1 MQKVLAGN
9 TGSLPEFANFLIS
22 SFKGILDGGLIRFN
36 CFKTNTLLLQLWFS
50 RGRMEQKVH
59 PGNCGMLLE
68 ITPLMP
74 SVMKMPE
81 MHTAPVMLM
90 ISVLLVVLKG
100 PYGRH

>member
-1 MQKVLAGN
+1 
-9 TGSLPEFANFLIS
+9 
-22 SFKGILDGGLIRFN
+22 
-36 CFKTNTLLLQLWFS
+36 
-50 RGRMEQKVH
+50 MEQKVH

-90 ISVLLVVLKG
+90 ISVLLVVLAG